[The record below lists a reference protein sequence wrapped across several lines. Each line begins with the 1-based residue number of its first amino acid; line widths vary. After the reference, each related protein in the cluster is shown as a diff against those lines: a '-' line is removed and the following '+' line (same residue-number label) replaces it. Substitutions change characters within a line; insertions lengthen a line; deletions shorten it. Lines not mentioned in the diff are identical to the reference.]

1 MANPNIPMAVDKLD
15 TAAPVNNAATQQTN
29 NALATEQILKQHYD
43 NLDAREK
50 SRLTSTVAGAAQLKS
65 YLDNDDLEGAHSF
78 LVQRRASLHSRL
90 GAGENVDTQETDYAL
105 EKLRKGEVDTLKND
119 INGLMAAGQ
128 VYGILGGKDMP
139 STVQEWQ
146 YYNSLAP
153 EDQQRFLNMKRAN
166 QTINLGGTQTVLGP
180 DGKPIASYPVTLKP
194 EDQPN
199 NAKEKAKATAQGA
212 AEGEASAGADA
223 KINKMA
229 GLDAAFEALLPSA
242 KAAPNGGIAGG
253 VASMMNKVGAG
264 GEAAVAQGDF
274 SVKRAALENEI
285 RQAFRVA
292 GSGATSDRDALP
304 FIQMLPD
311 ENDSEV
317 VKVAKIKSAQQA
329 VRATTRTLALQRNLP
344 DPFETGAAPQGGGQP
359 AQGGLVKVTNAQT
372 GESFMIDPSDLA
384 AAEAEGFTK
393 Q

>member
-1 MANPNIPMAVDKLD
+1 
-15 TAAPVNNAATQQTN
+15 
-29 NALATEQILKQHYD
+29 
-43 NLDAREK
+43 
-50 SRLTSTVAGAAQLKS
+50 
-65 YLDNDDLEGAHSF
+65 
-78 LVQRRASLHSRL
+78 
-90 GAGENVDTQETDYAL
+90 
-105 EKLRKGEVDTLKND
+105 
-119 INGLMAAGQ
+119 
-128 VYGILGGKDMP
+128 
-139 STVQEWQ
+139 
-146 YYNSLAP
+146 
-153 EDQQRFLNMKRAN
+153 
-166 QTINLGGTQTVLGP
+166 
-180 DGKPIASYPVTLKP
+180 
-194 EDQPN
+194 
-199 NAKEKAKATAQGA
+199 
-212 AEGEASAGADA
+212 
-223 KINKMA
+223 
-229 GLDAAFEALLPSA
+229 
-242 KAAPNGGIAGG
+242 
-253 VASMMNKVGAG
+253 MNKVGAG